1 MTQMQWKTSVLVV
14 VDDFTGAND
23 AGCGLAAMGARVNVL
38 FNPAASVR
46 AQDADVWILNTDS
59 RACDAALAAQRTLQA
74 YSPPGGAGRRWLDFQ
89 KGRLHFAW

>member
-1 MTQMQWKTSVLVV
+1 MQWKTSVLVV